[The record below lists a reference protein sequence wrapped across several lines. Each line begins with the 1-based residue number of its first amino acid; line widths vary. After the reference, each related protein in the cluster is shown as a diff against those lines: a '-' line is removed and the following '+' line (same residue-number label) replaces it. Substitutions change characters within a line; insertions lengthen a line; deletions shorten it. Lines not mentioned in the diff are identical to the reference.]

1 MMSNRLL
8 FFLLYFPTFL
18 ISLSVH
24 ESAHAWVA
32 FLFGDDT
39 AKNLGRISLNPIRH
53 MDFVGT
59 FLLPIFFF
67 FTPGL
72 RFPIGGWGKPVP
84 VNPYQLKDPRKDGLW
99 ISLAGPASNLLLAIF
114 CAALMR
120 IFFVQN
126 FPYVFAVLEIG
137 IWLNLGLAFF
147 NLVPLHPLD
156 GGKIIEGLLPEA
168 WVPAYAQVA
177 RYGFLIIFAVYY
189 IWGFGFIT
197 KPVSFLAERLIP
209 N

>member
-1 MMSNRLL
+1 MNERLE

-32 FLFGDDT
+32 SMFGDNT
-39 AKNLGRISLNPIRH
+39 AKNLGRVSLNPIRH

-84 VNPYQLKDPRKDGLW
+84 VNPYQLQNPRKDSLW
-99 ISLAGPASNLLLAIF
+99 ISLAGPASNLLLVIL
-114 CAALMR
+114 CALLIR
-120 IFFVQN
+120 IEILHA
-126 FPYVFAVLEIG
+126 FPLVIAVLQIG

-147 NLVPLHPLD
+147 NLIPLHPLD

-168 WVPAYAQVA
+168 WVAGYTRVA
-177 RYGFLIIFAVYY
+177 TYGFLIIFAVYY

-197 KPVSFLAERLIP
+197 GPVSFLAEKLIP
-209 N
+209 L